1 MDWVFYDKLDNCG
14 TEARFVRAEVT
25 AERRLKALRLRHAR
39 RGERQAAE
47 DERRVRSSRLSREHD
62 RRAHTARADDV
73 ARREPKSDAR
83 TVAEMQCSTS
93 RAAELARLHEHL
105 AASVPVEDP
114 LVHPS
119 HASVASHASAG
130 VGTRLDR
137 LHAAGRLKQRVR
149 NYKVQSH
156 IDHYIDR
163 CEPSRRIFLSLRPA
177 SRDNPEPPCLGD
189 DALFGQAVTSES
201 DRARHTHA
209 RMHWKTAPGVA
220 ESRVIEGAQAVMCEN
235 AARNSRRHMLAER
248 RHTAPLPKA
257 ACCMGGGGTAVPI
270 LFGGGVLVGGWAAG
284 ESHAGEESRGPA
296 AWGKGVLVHQGGM
309 WREMAT
315 GMHPNHPSRRQAW
328 QTHPTRHLEFKEDVQ
343 SDHEVASSAARG
355 AEGTAAMPGRVAKQ
369 EAQKGFLLS
378 WHIEESE

>member
-1 MDWVFYDKLDNCG
+1 MFYDKLGNCG
-14 TEARFVRAEVT
+14 TEARFVRAEVK

-47 DERRVRSSRLSREHD
+47 DERRVRSSRVSREHE

-73 ARREPKSDAR
+73 ARREPNSDAR
-83 TVAEMQCSTS
+83 TVAEMQCNPS

-114 LVHPS
+114 LVHPGREG
-119 HASVASHASAG
+119 VASHASAG

-137 LHAAGRLKQRVR
+137 LHAAGMLKQRVR

-156 IDHYIDR
+156 TDHCIDR
-163 CEPSRRIFLSLRPA
+163 CEPSRGLFLSLRPEC
-177 SRDNPEPPCLGD
+177 RDNPEPPCIGD

-328 QTHPTRHLEFKEDVQ
+328 QTEPTRHLSFKEDVQ
-343 SDHEVASSAARG
+343 SDHGLASSAARG
-355 AEGTAAMPGRVAKQ
+355 AQDTAAMPGRVAKQ